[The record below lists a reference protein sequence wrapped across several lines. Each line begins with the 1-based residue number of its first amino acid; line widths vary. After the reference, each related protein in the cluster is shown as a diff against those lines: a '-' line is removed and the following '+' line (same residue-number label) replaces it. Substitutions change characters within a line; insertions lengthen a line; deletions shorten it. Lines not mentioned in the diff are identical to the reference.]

1 LFIDE
6 ATICVSNLSEETE
19 EQDVRDLFN
28 HFGYISRVHLVRDKF
43 NNSSKGV
50 AFVTFN
56 DKTNAQRA
64 IDCVSGFGYDHLI
77 LQVEWA
83 TK

>member
-1 LFIDE
+1 M
-6 ATICVSNLSEETE
+6 SNLSEEAD
-19 EQDVRDLFN
+19 EQDVRDLFH
-28 HFGYISRVHLVRDKF
+28 HFGYISRVHLLRDKF

-56 DKTNAQRA
+56 DRKNGQKA
-64 IDCVSGFGYDHLI
+64 IDCLSGFGYHNLI

-83 TK
+83 NK